1 MAKQIQAGHKK
12 AKAGKKRATGSRAA
26 KKTTEKA
33 GATPECTPE
42 ERHRMI
48 CERAYFLAEQR
59 GFRGDA
65 ALDDWLQAEAMVD
78 AANISNAVE
87 KEDRSHAI

>member
-1 MAKQIQAGHKK
+1 MAKQIQAGHKQ
-12 AKAGKKRATGSRAA
+12 AKAGKKRATGSRGI

-33 GATPECTPE
+33 AASGGATPVCTSE

-65 ALDDWLQAEAMVD
+65 ALDDWR
-78 AANISNAVE
+78 N
-87 KEDRSHAI
+87 HAI